1 MKYSPK
7 IVNHF
12 YTKYKVGYIFLFL
25 DIDQLK
31 LYTNF
36 VSQTMLDWQSWDAIF
51 FSQKR
56 MDVFYLKALLSS
68 ATFSNIASPLSF

>member
-1 MKYSPK
+1 MTYSPK

-12 YTKYKVGYIFLFL
+12 YTKYKVGYIYLFL

-36 VSQTMLDWQSWDAIF
+36 VSQTMLDWQSWDAKF
-51 FSQKR
+51 FSKKEW
-56 MDVFYLKALLSS
+56 MFYLKALLSL